1 MHALVTRCT
10 NGPHRVQS
18 WENTATGEVAPTI
31 RRARELWPLLE
42 QPYTSG
48 MRCGD

>member
-1 MHALVTRCT
+1 MHTLVAWCT
-10 NGPHRVQS
+10 HWSHLVQS
-18 WENTATGEVAPTI
+18 WENTATGEVAPTM
-31 RRARELWPLLE
+31 RRARELWLLLE